1 MIRWG
6 WRLFRREWRQQ
17 LLVLALIMVAVGAT
31 VVGAAV
37 AVSTPPPANAGFGTA
52 SDLATFSGSDPHL
65 AAGIA
70 ALAAKYGRTDV
81 IENQALTVPGS
92 IDKYDPAR
100 PEPGRRVRAAD
111 AFAAQRALPGRAG
124 SGGADA
130 GPGRQPG
137 PIHPMTSGGTPG
149 RPAR

>member
-37 AVSTPPPANAGFGTA
+37 AVNTPPPANAGFGTA

-92 IDKYDPAR
+92 VDKYTLRAQNPNGAFGGRCSRCSAGTTR
-100 PEPGRRVRAAD
+100 PGQIRSR
-111 AFAAQRALPGRAG
+111 
-124 SGGADA
+124 
-130 GPGRQPG
+130 
-137 PIHPMTSGGTPG
+137 
-149 RPAR
+149 